1 MRNSMP
7 TPESVLAL
15 MGAVAME
22 KEDLTQ
28 TYPIYNSTGI
38 EMLKPKI
45 NHNSQPYA
53 NYDKIE
59 CYD

>member
-1 MRNSMP
+1 MP

-22 KEDLTQ
+22 KEDSTW
-28 TYPIYNSTGI
+28 TYPIYNLTGI
-38 EMLKPKI
+38 EKLKSKI